1 MYLTYEEYTEMGGTL
16 EQATFSDC
24 EMEAETVVDWY
35 TFNRLKNET
44 EFSEDV
50 KKCMY
55 MLIKYINLQ
64 SQLAGVGVIGSNET
78 YGGTAGIAS
87 QSNDGVSVSYNIL
100 SAQELMTNASMKL
113 KSIINS
119 TLSTVTNSL
128 GQKVLYR
135 GLYPGE

>member
-1 MYLTYEEYTEMGGTL
+1 MYLTFEEYQNMGGTL

-24 EMEAETVVDWY
+24 EMEAETIVNWY
-35 TFNRLKNET
+35 TFDRLKQET

-55 MLIKYINLQ
+55 LLIKYINLQ
-64 SQLAGVGVIGSNET
+64 SQLAGIGTADDGNT
-78 YGGTAGIAS
+78 YAGTAGIAS

-100 SAQELMTNASMKL
+100 SAQELMTNAQTKI
-113 KSIINS
+113 KSIIDS

-128 GQKVLYR
+128 GRKVLYR

>member
-24 EMEAETVVDWY
+24 EMEAEALVNWH
-35 TFNRLKNET
+35 TFNRLKQET
-44 EFSEDV
+44 ELSEDV

-64 SQLAGVGVIGSNET
+64 SQLAGVGAAGDGNS
-78 YGGTAGIAS
+78 YAGTAGIAS

-100 SAQELMTNASMKL
+100 SAQELMTNAGVQI

-119 TLSTVTNSL
+119 TLSAVVNSL

-135 GLYPGE
+135 GLYPNE